1 MVVGPS
7 YFTKTISK
15 RLREEGRFS
24 NIVKIQTLQYH
35 LLLFTLDEG
44 QGYAQGYG
52 QEWSEL

>member
-1 MVVGPS
+1 MPS

-15 RLREEGRFS
+15 RLREEGHFS

-35 LLLFTLDEG
+35 LLLFTLDKG